1 MYRLAVNVYHIQ
13 QLFAV
18 RRDRGKLPAK
28 VLMDV
33 DTGLDDAIA
42 IIMALHSSEIEIIG
56 ITTVSG
62 NVTARVAALN
72 TLGILR
78 VMGKESKIPVL
89 KGASRPLSKKIV
101 HAEQVHGK
109 KGLGN
114 MTLQCNPALLQK
126 RDVSGFISETLAN
139 YRRGEVALIATGP
152 LTNIARLIL
161 KDPDITHSLSR
172 ICIMGGAFGLASK
185 IYGNITQHAEFNF
198 YCDPKAAQIVMTHA
212 SSGAVRRLNI
222 VGLDVTDKYLTVDD
236 EFISRLSN
244 RECKKRK
251 KGSSNSD
258 KVSTIVKSLL
268 RYPLTKFGKFDLPDV
283 FALAM
288 LERPELFRFK
298 RGKVDIIQSGILWGH
313 SRFVRES
320 HNINE
325 DNKTFVATEV
335 KSKRVFDSYVFSRL
349 CK

>member
-1 MYRLAVNVYHIQ
+1 
-13 QLFAV
+13 
-18 RRDRGKLPAK
+18 
-28 VLMDV
+28 MDV

-42 IIMALHSSEIEIIG
+42 IIMALRSPEIEIIG

-62 NVTARVAALN
+62 NVTARAAALN

-89 KGASRPLSKKIV
+89 RGASRPLSKKIV
-101 HAEQVHGK
+101 HAEEVHGK

-114 MTLQCNPALLQK
+114 ISLQCNPALLQK
-126 RDVSGFISETLAN
+126 RDVYDFVSETLAN
-139 YRRGEVALIATGP
+139 YRKGEVALVATGP
-152 LTNIARLIL
+152 LTNIARVIL
-161 KDPDITHSLSR
+161 EDPDITHCLSR

-212 SSGAVRRLNI
+212 SSGAVRLYI
-222 VGLDVTDKYLTVDD
+222 VGLDVTTKYLTVDD
-236 EFISRLSN
+236 KFFLRLSN
-244 RECKKRK
+244 PQWKKKKRK
-251 KGSSNSD
+251 NGGGNSD
-258 KVSTIVKSLL
+258 KAPTIIKSLL

-283 FALAM
+283 FAVAM

-298 RGKVDIIQSGILWGH
+298 KGKVDIAQNGILCGH
-313 SRFVRES
+313 SKFVRGS
-320 HNINE
+320 HNVNE
-325 DNKTFVATEV
+325 NNKTFVATEV
-335 KSKRVFDSYVFSRL
+335 RSKRAFDNYIFSRL

>member
-1 MYRLAVNVYHIQ
+1 MA
-13 QLFAV
+13 

-62 NVTARVAALN
+62 NVTARAAALN
-72 TLGILR
+72 TLRILR
-78 VMGKESKIPVL
+78 VVGKESKIPVL

-101 HAEQVHGK
+101 HAQQVHGK

-114 MTLQCNPALLQK
+114 MTLQCNPTLLQK
-126 RDVSGFISETLAN
+126 RDVSDFISETLAN
-139 YRRGEVALIATGP
+139 YRRDEVALVATGP
-152 LTNIARLIL
+152 LTNIARLII
-161 KDPDITHSLSR
+161 KDPDITRYLSR

-198 YCDPKAAQIVMTHA
+198 YCDPKAAQIVMSQA
-212 SSGAVRRLNI
+212 ALGAARLNI

-236 EFISRLSN
+236 KFISRLSN
-244 RECKKRK
+244 RQCKKRK

-258 KVSTIVKSLL
+258 KVPAIVKSLL

-283 FALAM
+283 FAVAM

-298 RGKVDIIQSGILWGH
+298 RGKVDIIQSGILRGH
-313 SRFVRES
+313 SRFVTGSR
-320 HNINE
+320 NINE
-325 DNKTFVATEV
+325 ENKTFVATEV
-335 KSKRVFDSYVFSRL
+335 KSKKVFDRYVFSRL